1 MSKQNVLLC
10 SSVIAPTIW
19 GKHLK
24 FLLLPKRTAIYI
36 WLLKETI
43 RHLMFHIIFFC
54 DLIMIYLPSSAMIPS
69 WFPKTLSLVSLCFSL
84 WILNI
89 TRVAEVG
96 SLSVSTKMAKENFV
110 TLVYILYAIF
120 ATNSSFFAQNH
131 KFANSIK
138 YNMQFI
144 IIYHEIVHF
153 LFKTPFCPKS
163 SKK

>member
-1 MSKQNVLLC
+1 MFIGDCTNNL
-10 SSVIAPTIW
+10 
-19 GKHLK
+19 GKTPQIFIVAQKDCNIH
-24 FLLLPKRTAIYI
+24 I

-96 SLSVSTKMAKENFV
+96 SLSVSAKMAKENFV
-110 TLVYILYAIF
+110 TLVCIF

-144 IIYHEIVHF
+144 IIYHVIVHF